1 MSLKRFNTELEWR
14 DDMKQKNYEVGKLG
28 EKIAENYLTKNGYQ
42 LIAKNFHTRFGE
54 IDLIVTKNN
63 KLIFVEVKLKI
74 GEDFGTPEEMINKH
88 KLRQIEMTG
97 QSFLMKY
104 PEYEDIYE
112 SLQIDAV
119 CIVMDENHEIIRINQ
134 YENIS

>member
-1 MSLKRFNTELEWR
+1 
-14 DDMKQKNYEVGKLG
+14 MKQKNYEVGKLG
-28 EKIAENYLTKNGYQ
+28 EKLAENFLVKNGYR
-42 LIAKNFHTRFGE
+42 LITRNFHTRFGE
-54 IDLIVTKNN
+54 VDLVVERNK

-74 GEDFGTPEEMINKH
+74 GEEFGTPEEMITKH

-104 PEYEDIYE
+104 PEYEKFYE
-112 SLQIDAV
+112 SMQIDAV
-119 CIVMDENHEIIRINQ
+119 CIVMDTNREVLRMDH

>member
-1 MSLKRFNTELEWR
+1 
-14 DDMKQKNYEVGKLG
+14 MKQKNYEVGKMG
-28 EKIAENYLTKNGYQ
+28 EKLAGEFLTKNGYEI
-42 LIAKNFHTRFGE
+42 LEKNFHTRFGE
-54 IDLIVTKNN
+54 IDLIVTKNK

-74 GEDFGTPEEMINKH
+74 GEDFGTPEEMITKH

-104 PEYEDIYE
+104 PSCEKYYD

-119 CIVMDENHEIIRINQ
+119 CIVMGENKEILRINQ

>member
-1 MSLKRFNTELEWR
+1 
-14 DDMKQKNYEVGKLG
+14 MKQRNYETGKEG
-28 EKIAENYLTKNGYQ
+28 EKIAENFLSKKDYK

-54 IDLIVTKNN
+54 IDLIFCKNR

-88 KLRQIEMTG
+88 KIRQIEMTG

-104 PEYEDIYE
+104 PEYDEIYD
-112 SLQIDAV
+112 SLQIDAI
-119 CIVMDENHEIIRINQ
+119 CIVQDTNHEILRINH
-134 YENIS
+134 YEDIS

>member
-1 MSLKRFNTELEWR
+1 
-14 DDMKQKNYEVGKLG
+14 MKQKNYEVGKLG
-28 EKIAENYLTKNGYQ
+28 EKLAENFLTKNGYQ
-42 LIAKNFHTRFGE
+42 LIARNFHTRFGE
-54 IDLIVTKNN
+54 IDLIVTKNK

-74 GEDFGTPEEMINKH
+74 GEDFGTPEEMITKH

-104 PEYEDIYE
+104 PEYEKFYE

-119 CIVMDENHEIIRINQ
+119 CIVLDENRNVIRINH